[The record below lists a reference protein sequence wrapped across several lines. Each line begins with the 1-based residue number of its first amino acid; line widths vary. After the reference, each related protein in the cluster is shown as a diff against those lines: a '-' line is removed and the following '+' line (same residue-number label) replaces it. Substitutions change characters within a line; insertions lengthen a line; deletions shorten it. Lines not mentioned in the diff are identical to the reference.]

1 MWLLSEVCN
10 VRGVERKKALW
21 GFIFTVPA
29 IVFFAIF
36 NLYPILYAIWMS
48 FHRKDLL
55 SLKPPR
61 FVGLANYVYLFTSES
76 FWNSLKAT
84 FIFVAGTFVPMVVL
98 SLAFA
103 ALIVSRKRLQR
114 FLQMVYYSP
123 AVLSSVV
130 AASIWLLM
138 FDPRGLANQFLNFL
152 LNTKGVDYRWLANE
166 NMLRLATII
175 VYFWKYVGY
184 FTIIFVAGMAS
195 VPRSVHEA
203 ATIDG
208 ATKWQDFWYITLP
221 LIKPTTLLVCVMT
234 TIQCLRTFSTQYL
247 FVQGGAPLKP
257 IDVVALSIYN
267 TAIRDHRIDRAS
279 AMSVLLL
286 LIIMSLS
293 YLQMKISKSEEV
305 SY

>member
-1 MWLLSEVCN
+1 MS
-10 VRGVERKKALW
+10 VEKKKALW
-21 GFIFTVPA
+21 GFLFTVPA
-29 IVFFAIF
+29 LIFFAIF
-36 NLYPILYAIWMS
+36 NLYPMFYAVWMS
-48 FHRKDLL
+48 FHKKDLL

-61 FVGLANYVYLFTSES
+61 FVGFANYAYLFRSEQ

-84 FIFVAGTFVPMVVL
+84 AIFAAGTFVPMVVL
-98 SLAFA
+98 SLTFA
-103 ALIVSRKRLQR
+103 ALIVTRKRLQK
-114 FLQMVYYSP
+114 FLQMAYYSP

-138 FDPRGLANQFLNFL
+138 FDPRGLANQFLNFV

-166 NMLRLATII
+166 NMLRLATIV

-203 ATIDG
+203 ARIDG
-208 ATKWQDFWYITLP
+208 ASKWQDFWYITLP
-221 LIKPTTLLVCVMT
+221 LMKPTTLLVCVMT

-257 IDVVALSIYN
+257 IDVIALSIYN
-267 TAIRDHRIDRAS
+267 TTIRDHQIGRAS

-286 LIIMSLS
+286 LIIMPLS
-293 YLQMKISKSEEV
+293 YLQMRVSRSEEV